1 MQFLDFPWKCLST
14 LSYSDMKNII
24 FATIKLIHH
33 YHKTMYLAEYSPR
46 ISIQETHKIWSSV
59 PLHLSLQHETAIDQT
74 TEQHAAFYIV
84 HNNFLVSDIYL
95 VQKIEAPF

>member
-1 MQFLDFPWKCLST
+1 
-14 LSYSDMKNII
+14 
-24 FATIKLIHH
+24 
-33 YHKTMYLAEYSPR
+33 MYLAEYSPR